1 MEWEWNPAIRAI
13 IFIYSQLKR
22 RKKNWFR
29 HRKLKF
35 IKNKFNSFGKNTIPN
50 SFEKLFMI

>member
-22 RKKNWFR
+22 RKKIDLDTEN
-29 HRKLKF
+29 
-35 IKNKFNSFGKNTIPN
+35 
-50 SFEKLFMI
+50 